1 MTSKTVLALLGLA
14 SLALPVQAAAASQ
27 CGAQT
32 HMRFGETRAY
42 FGNTLGACRP
52 GGYCSAVLALTDR
65 TGNGVY
71 AQQLRIARPQ
81 PGAPY
86 EFEMVAV
93 VPMNE
98 GDAQPMSLRF
108 GRTTL
113 DLSQIASRP
122 PQSANTFMVDD
133 DASVDRI
140 VDIMRRRNT
149 VRWRYQSTAGTHDAW
164 FALGG
169 VTSALQWID
178 CMGKQPD

>member
-1 MTSKTVLALLGLA
+1 MTSKTILTMLGLA

-32 HMRFGETRAY
+32 HSRFGETRAY

-52 GGYCSAVLALTDR
+52 GGYCSAVLALTDG

-81 PGAPY
+81 PGAAY

-93 VPMNE
+93 TPMNA
-98 GDAQPMSLRF
+98 GDGQPMSLRF

-113 DLSQIASRP
+113 DLREVADRQ
-122 PQSANTFMVDD
+122 PQSANSFDVN
-133 DASVDRI
+133 DADTVATI
-140 VDIMRRRNT
+140 VDLMKKRRT
-149 VRWRYQSTAGTHDAW
+149 VRWRYQSTEGTTDAW

-169 VTSALQWID
+169 VTSALRWID
-178 CMGKQPD
+178 CMGQRSG